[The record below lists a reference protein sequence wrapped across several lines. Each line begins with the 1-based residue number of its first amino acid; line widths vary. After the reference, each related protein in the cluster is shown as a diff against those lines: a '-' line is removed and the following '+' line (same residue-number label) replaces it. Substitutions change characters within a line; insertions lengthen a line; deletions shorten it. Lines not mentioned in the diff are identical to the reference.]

1 MPVETEYICVNL
13 SQSLMLEDR
22 EYMRQP
28 AYREPRISLTVVL
41 LIVNAAIFLAQ
52 MLVSQMFLRGAEI
65 EVNYFA
71 LSLTGLKSGYL
82 WQLVTFQFMHAGWL
96 HLIFNSLAIFF
107 FGRPV
112 ETALGRGRVLA
123 VYFSSGIIGGVVQ
136 MLFALMF
143 QSFDAPV
150 VGASAGAYG
159 LVAAFAVIHWTEQF
173 TLFIYFFPVTLRG
186 KTLLWG
192 TIALAVTM
200 LLGTIVLTMIGRED
214 HSGGVANAAHLGGIL
229 TGFFYVRQIVQGRWP
244 RWEFL
249 RHRQA
254 PRELAAAGKGKYKF
268 RSSAVAKDEPF
279 SPQEFMENEVDPI
292 LEKISAQGLQSLT
305 AREREILETARRKI
319 SRP

>member
-1 MPVETEYICVNL
+1 
-13 SQSLMLEDR
+13 MLEDR

-28 AYREPRISLTVVL
+28 AYPEPRISLTVVL
-41 LIVNAAIFLAQ
+41 LIVNAAVFIAQ
-52 MLVSQMFLRGAEI
+52 LLFAQMFLRGARI
-65 EVNYFA
+65 EEDYFA
-71 LSLTGLKSGYL
+71 LSLAGLKSGYV
-82 WQLVTFQFMHAGWL
+82 WQLLTFQFMHAGWL
-96 HLIFNSLAIFF
+96 HLIFNCVAIFF

-112 ETALGRGRVLA
+112 ETTLGRGRFLA

-136 MLFALMF
+136 MLFALIF

-159 LVAAFAVIHWTEQF
+159 LVAAFAVLHWTERF

-192 TIALAVTM
+192 TVALAV
-200 LLGTIVLTMIGRED
+200 IGLVV
-214 HSGGVANAAHLGGIL
+214 SNSGVANAAHLGGIL

-244 RWEFL
+244 QWEFP
-249 RHRQA
+249 RRRQQ
-254 PRELAAAGKGKYKF
+254 PRELAAAGKGKYKL
-268 RSSAVAKDEPF
+268 RSSAAAKDEPF
-279 SPQEFMENEVDPI
+279 SPEEFIENEVDPI

-319 SRP
+319 TRP